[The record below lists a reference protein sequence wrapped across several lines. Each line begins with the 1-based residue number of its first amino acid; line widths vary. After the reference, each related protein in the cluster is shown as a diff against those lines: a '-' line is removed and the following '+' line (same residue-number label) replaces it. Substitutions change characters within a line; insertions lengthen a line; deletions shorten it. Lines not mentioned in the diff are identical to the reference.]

1 MGRKDKWVLQLK
13 KTKDTI
19 STLNC
24 EHPLLSF
31 TTFQLYITN
40 NKKRICLKS
49 QD

>member
-24 EHPLLSF
+24 EHPLVVIH
-31 TTFQLYITN
+31 YISIIYN
-40 NKKRICLKS
+40 
-49 QD
+49 